1 MNRSRK
7 KPLCLSMFVVLA
19 LLVSLA
25 GCSSPGGASSNGEN
39 SSVPKNSVS
48 ASASTPP
55 VANTADPSAGG
66 DEVSAQTPESGEAES
81 GNPIVPSGDEAGN
94 TIPITVTIG
103 DTVYAATLENNETV
117 QTLTEQF
124 PLTLDMSELNG
135 NEKYFYL
142 DGSLPTDSHQP
153 GQIHAGDL
161 MLYGDNCLVL
171 FYESFSS
178 GYSYTALGR
187 LDDPTGLAEAVGSG
201 GVTVTFDL
209 AG

>member
-1 MNRSRK
+1 MRRSRK
-7 KPLCLSMFVVLA
+7 KALCLSVFAALA
-19 LLVSLA
+19 LLMSLS
-25 GCSSPGGASSNGEN
+25 GCSFQGGASSDREN
-39 SSVPKNSVS
+39 SSAPEDSTS

-55 VANTADPSAGG
+55 VENAADPSAGG
-66 DEVSAQTPESGEAES
+66 DEMSAQTPKPGAAES
-81 GNPIVPSGDEAGN
+81 GDPAAPSNDGAED

-117 QTLTEQF
+117 QALIEQL
-124 PLTLDMSELNG
+124 PLTLNMRELNG

-178 GYSYTALGR
+178 GYSYTALGS
-187 LDDPTGLAEAVGSG
+187 LDEPAGLAEAVGSG
-201 GVTVTFDL
+201 GVAVTFDL

>member
-1 MNRSRK
+1 MKCSRK
-7 KPLCLSMFVVLA
+7 KVLCLSMFVVLA

-25 GCSSPGGASSNGEN
+25 GCSSPGGASSIGEN
-39 SSVPKNSVS
+39 SSAPENS

-55 VANTADPSAGG
+55 VENTADPSAGG
-66 DEVSAQTPESGEAES
+66 DEASSQTPESSEAES
-81 GNPIVPSGDEAGN
+81 GAPIVPSGDETEN
-94 TIPITVTIG
+94 TISITVTIG

-161 MLYGDNCLVL
+161 MLYGDDCLVL

-178 GYSYTALGR
+178 GYSYTTLGS